1 MEKQTRATSEKP
13 SRCVALTKAGQPCRA
28 FASTP
33 DGRCML
39 HGPRASELHVL
50 GGKAT
55 SNANRSLKLLPARL
69 VPIFERLLRVFEQLD
84 AGEYDRQQATAM
96 ASVASV
102 LIKVVNAGE
111 LEERMRVIE
120 RMASEVSG
128 RPGKWPYA
136 GA

>member
-1 MEKQTRATSEKP
+1 MTEEKALYCSATRK
-13 SRCVALTKAGQPCRA
+13 RDNQPCTRPA
-28 FASTP
+28 LENGLCFY
-33 DGRCML
+33 
-39 HGPRASELHVL
+39 HGPQAQAGRRL
-50 GGKAT
+50 GGKGK
-55 SNANRSLKLLPARL
+55 SNAARSLKLLPARL
-69 VPIFERLLRVFEQLD
+69 VPIFERLLLVFEQLD